1 MPNSI
6 DLLSLAAKYP
16 FSHWGRSYVEQ
27 VWGSD
32 DINDYLLSDTV
43 FRKLEI
49 IFTWRKEAFSNLQ
62 DRYSVDYLYPEN
74 EVVIYLALMFFLT
87 YSDYPEHFKMRL
99 GGHYFN
105 WLTERTSKLLANER
119 EEKIV
124 SEYLQEDLGLIHVIR
139 DKRFIITLKDYLGKL
154 GGVGHYFRVSLVDLP
169 LKDGEI
175 ILSKELAA
183 YIAADLTFSYLLNL
197 LEGKIRLSRGS
208 TKKLPWMN
216 KVQQFVNQFV
226 SEKIIVDSDV
236 AYPNDPE
243 KYPPCIQIFV
253 EQLSKGVAIP
263 HFARFAVTSFMRQI
277 GVDKD
282 HVVSLFTSASDF
294 NVEKTK
300 YQVSHIYGEIGSHTS
315 YTAPSCDTLKVS
327 RLCPIQGY
335 CNIHAKH
342 PVSVYFSKWR
352 SSKS

>member
-1 MPNSI
+1 MPDSI

-32 DINDYLLSDTV
+32 DINDYLLNDTI
-43 FRKLEI
+43 FQKLEI
-49 IFTWRKEAFSNLQ
+49 IFSWRKRGFSNLQ
-62 DRYSVDYLYPEN
+62 DKYNVDYLYPEN

-105 WLTERTSKLLANER
+105 WLTERTSKLLLNER

-124 SEYLQEDLGLIHVIR
+124 SEYFERDLALKHEL
-139 DKRFIITLKDYLGKL
+139 KNKQFIIALQDYLRKL
-154 GGVGHYFRVSLVDLP
+154 GGTSHSFHISLVDLP
-169 LKDGEI
+169 LKDGKV

-183 YIAADLTFSYLLNL
+183 DVAADLTFSYLINL
-197 LEGKIRLSRGS
+197 LEGKIHLGRGS
-208 TKKLPWMN
+208 TKKPVWMD
-216 KVQQFVNQFV
+216 KIQRFINQFMT
-226 SEKIIVDSDV
+226 ENIVVDGSTT
-236 AYPNDPE
+236 YPHDPQ
-243 KYPPCIQIFV
+243 KYPPCIQTFV
-253 EQLSKGVAIP
+253 EQLSKGIAIP
-263 HFARFAVTSFMRQI
+263 HFARFAVASFMHQI
-277 GVDKD
+277 GVEKD
-282 HVVSLFTSASDF
+282 YVVNLFTAASDF
-294 NVEKTK
+294 SVDKTK

-315 YTAPSCDTLKVS
+315 YTAPGCDTLKVS
-327 RLCPIQGY
+327 RLCPVQGY

-352 SSKS
+352 ASKS